1 MVVQTSDPAWLAVR
15 CREAGIDLADLVD
28 QERAGA
34 GEPEQLLH
42 EAGIDLPRFTTDPP
56 AGSELLRRVATTVYP
71 DLAAAFPTAAL
82 GFRPGRLAGASYYT
96 GLLLNIDRDL
106 PDARLSVADGGA
118 TDWTQRL
125 LSNRR

>member
-1 MVVQTSDPAWLAVR
+1 
-15 CREAGIDLADLVD
+15 LVD

-42 EAGIDLPRFTTDPP
+42 EAGIDLPRFTTGPP
-56 AGSELLRRVATTVYP
+56 GGSELLERVATTVYA
-71 DLAAAFPTAAL
+71 DLAAAFPTAGL
-82 GFRPGRLAGASYYT
+82 GFRPGRLAGAAYYT

-125 LSNRR
+125 LSNRRERLFVSGIGLDRLVRS